1 MLNVPSSFSV
11 PAEPKVEPKPPA
23 VVVFAPN
30 KTVVVVVGPVDIRL
44 PDTMPAN
51 PEGEE
56 GEQIQPPLLTETEAD
71 DDDDNDADDDDDALL
86 PLKPPFPFPLNALL
100 PDGVVGVVPPL
111 LREGF
116 VVVDKAPIPLPI
128 LPLVPWDEPMLEFKP
143 DVEPFRP
150 ATFVQSHVNV
160 LLV

>member
-1 MLNVPSSFSV
+1 M

-23 VVVFAPN
+23 VVVLAPS

-51 PEGEE
+51 PEEDADAH
-56 GEQIQPPLLTETEAD
+56 IQPPLLAAVAD
-71 DDDDNDADDDDDALL
+71 DDDVDDDDDDDALL

-111 LREGF
+111 LRVGF
-116 VVVDKAPIPLPI
+116 VVV
-128 LPLVPWDEPMLEFKP
+128 E
-143 DVEPFRP
+143 
-150 ATFVQSHVNV
+150 
-160 LLV
+160 